1 MANKTR
7 TDVHNMSEDEML
19 RYRQAQA
26 MERQRRGMVT
36 FTRPE
41 TREAVMGGTQGESQL
56 GTGTRST
63 QVTYGKKPKRK

>member
-7 TDVHNMSEDEML
+7 VSMSEDQIL
-19 RYRQAQA
+19 AHRQ
-26 MERQRRGMVT
+26 ERARERERRGMVT

-41 TREAVMGGTQGESQL
+41 TREAVLGGTQGESRL

-63 QVTYGKKPKRK
+63 QVTYKRGRR